1 MLQSFIRTINKVS
14 ETTRIV
20 RSRVANA
27 SAELGKPKSFFQGEQ
42 FEEYVENNLFPDSKY
57 VLVKRTDN
65 YERNRKRFSESSTD
79 PDLLFRCRDT
89 NQEFAVEA
97 KYRSK
102 PNRDGNLAWCKE
114 KQLKRYSEIDRNNIP
129 VFIAVGLGGVS
140 HKPDRLFL
148 FPVRFVKYINLN
160 MSIAKKHEI
169 HQKQMGNF
177 ITPDYLWQIL
187 RTDSAKRDFL
197 L

>member
-102 PNRDGNLAWCKE
+102 PNRDGNLA
-114 KQLKRYSEIDRNNIP
+114 
-129 VFIAVGLGGVS
+129 VS
-140 HKPDRLFL
+140 F
-148 FPVRFVKYINLN
+148 
-160 MSIAKKHEI
+160 
-169 HQKQMGNF
+169 Q
-177 ITPDYLWQIL
+177 
-187 RTDSAKRDFL
+187 
-197 L
+197 